1 MLWWVWFRKVGL
13 CYNINRK
20 IKAETG
26 ATRSGKRLATYPLM
40 MASQNS
46 NKEKEKKAMSRER
59 MVTRT
64 VFSTN
69 YNVMVV
75 NMESKSVESITV
87 TIPSADTM
95 TDKAREKAIK
105 AMIPEGKTFVT
116 ITGETTSETL
126 YGMTEAEFIRLAR
139 VLPPRT
145 KTE

>member
-1 MLWWVWFRKVGL
+1 
-13 CYNINRK
+13 
-20 IKAETG
+20 
-26 ATRSGKRLATYPLM
+26 
-40 MASQNS
+40 MASRKA

>member
-1 MLWWVWFRKVGL
+1 
-13 CYNINRK
+13 
-20 IKAETG
+20 
-26 ATRSGKRLATYPLM
+26 
-40 MASQNS
+40 MA
-46 NKEKEKKAMSRER
+46 KKR

-64 VFSTN
+64 VFSIN

-87 TIPSADTM
+87 TIPLADTM
-95 TDKAREKAIK
+95 TDKEREKAIK

-116 ITGETTSETL
+116 ITGETTSL

>member
-1 MLWWVWFRKVGL
+1 
-13 CYNINRK
+13 
-20 IKAETG
+20 
-26 ATRSGKRLATYPLM
+26 
-40 MASQNS
+40 MA
-46 NKEKEKKAMSRER
+46 RER

-75 NMESKSVESITV
+75 NMESKSVESIAV
-87 TIPSADTM
+87 TIPSGDTL
-95 TDKAREKAIK
+95 TDKAREKAIR
-105 AMIPEGKTFVT
+105 AMLPKGKMFVS

>member
-1 MLWWVWFRKVGL
+1 MQGYYHHAQRPSKSR
-13 CYNINRK
+13 NRGNPVR
-20 IKAETG
+20 E
-26 ATRSGKRLATYPLM
+26 RLATYPLK
-40 MASQNS
+40 MASRKA

-87 TIPSADTM
+87 TIPSVDTM

>member
-1 MLWWVWFRKVGL
+1 
-13 CYNINRK
+13 
-20 IKAETG
+20 
-26 ATRSGKRLATYPLM
+26 
-40 MASQNS
+40 MA
-46 NKEKEKKAMSRER
+46 RER
-59 MVTRT
+59 MITRT
-64 VFSTN
+64 VFTTN

-75 NMESKSVESITV
+75 NMENESVENISIS
-87 TIPSADTM
+87 IPSGDAL
-95 TDKAREKAIK
+95 TDKTREKAIK

>member
-1 MLWWVWFRKVGL
+1 
-13 CYNINRK
+13 
-20 IKAETG
+20 
-26 ATRSGKRLATYPLM
+26 
-40 MASQNS
+40 
-46 NKEKEKKAMSRER
+46 MSRER

-75 NMESKSVESITV
+75 DMESKSVETITV

-95 TDKAREKAIK
+95 TYKAREKAIK
-105 AMIPEGKTFVT
+105 TMIPEGKTFVT

>member
-1 MLWWVWFRKVGL
+1 
-13 CYNINRK
+13 
-20 IKAETG
+20 
-26 ATRSGKRLATYPLM
+26 
-40 MASQNS
+40 MA
-46 NKEKEKKAMSRER
+46 RER
-59 MVTRT
+59 MITRT
-64 VFSTN
+64 VFTTN

-75 NMESKSVESITV
+75 NMENKSVENISIS
-87 TIPSADTM
+87 IPSGDIL

-126 YGMTEAEFIRLAR
+126 YGMTEQEFIKLAK

>member
-1 MLWWVWFRKVGL
+1 
-13 CYNINRK
+13 
-20 IKAETG
+20 
-26 ATRSGKRLATYPLM
+26 
-40 MASQNS
+40 MA
-46 NKEKEKKAMSRER
+46 RER
-59 MVTRT
+59 LVTRT

-75 NMESKSVESITV
+75 NMESKSVESIAV

>member
-13 CYNINRK
+13 CYNINRT

-26 ATRSGKRLATYPLM
+26 RKSSRGKMATYHPM
-40 MASQNS
+40 MASRTQ
-46 NKEKEKKAMSRER
+46 KGREKTMARER
-59 MVTRT
+59 MITRT
-64 VFSTN
+64 VTSVE
-69 YNVMVV
+69 YDVMTVD
-75 NMESKSVESITV
+75 MGSKSISMDKVS
-87 TIPSADTM
+87 IPSADTM

-105 AMIPEGKTFVT
+105 AMIPEGKRFVT
-116 ITGETTSETL
+116 ITGETTSETR

>member
-1 MLWWVWFRKVGL
+1 MQGYYHHAQRPSKSRNRGNPVREKVGNL
-13 CYNINRK
+13 P
-20 IKAETG
+20 
-26 ATRSGKRLATYPLM
+26 SDDGKPKKQTKKRR
-40 MASQNS
+40 
-46 NKEKEKKAMSRER
+46 KKAMARER

-64 VFSTN
+64 VFSIN

-75 NMESKSVESITV
+75 NMKSKSVESISV